1 MMTTSAAVSEQLNQD
16 MLEFL
21 RDSPTPF
28 HATQNLAQRLTCA
41 GFLRLEEGASWQLEP
56 GQRYFVTRNDSSI
69 IAFIYGTQPLLET
82 GIRMVGAHT
91 DSPCL
96 KVKPRPEL
104 VRNGYAQLGVEVYG
118 GVLLNPWFDR
128 DLSMAGRV
136 SFRDEAGNLR
146 SSLIDFREPIAVIPS
161 LAIHLDRGVNDNRS
175 INAQK
180 DIVPI
185 ILQLAADE
193 LRSPDFRA
201 LLATQLRAHY
211 PEQSIADVLDYE
223 ISLYDTQAPAIV
235 GMQNDFIASARL
247 DNLLSCYVG
256 LRALLEADNQVS
268 SILVCTDHEEVGSA
282 SSCGA
287 KGPMLQQFLERL
299 LPNVDERVRV
309 IDRSLMI
316 SADAAH
322 GIHPNFSDRHDE
334 NHGPLLNRG
343 PVIKVNANQRY
354 ATTSESSALFRLLC
368 EQVDVPVQAFVA
380 RTDMGCG
387 STIGPVVASEV
398 GVKTLDV
405 GVPLF
410 AMHSIRELVGSQ
422 DVLYFYQVLREF
434 YRYPHALASFS

>member
-136 SFRDEAGNLR
+136 SFRDETGNLR